1 MVKITAGWLAMTLSA
16 FTLTLS
22 IVPGA
27 MSLMG
32 LVASLFALLLSLISV
47 APNKSGYF
55 KVTLV
60 IVLVGLFLVNDTLRI
75 FGALPDV
82 PSQFKAVAYGV
93 SVSVITACVVASRRL
108 SLIESE
114 KT

>member
-1 MVKITAGWLAMTLSA
+1 MKIIVGWLAMILSA
-16 FTLTLS
+16 FALAPS
-22 IVPGA
+22 IIPGA
-27 MSLMG
+27 MSLIG

-47 APNKSGYF
+47 APNKTGCF
-55 KVTLV
+55 KGTLV

-82 PSQFKAVAYGV
+82 PSQFKAVAYGM
-93 SVSVITACVVASRRL
+93 SGLVIVACVVASRRL
-108 SLIESE
+108 SLIEIE